1 MRYDFSYLGNTH
13 AVSRIDIT
21 GSPAGERQVNFN
33 YDDFGNMITKQ
44 LIADS
49 GNKTTNFVY
58 DDANKLKHIDLPD
71 EIFKLDFKYSN
82 GGQRITKTY
91 SDNIGVVN
99 HNVYVN
105 GFYDI
110 TNGVINK
117 HISDGKYIFATKV
130 DNDDNNI
137 LYYSQNNIGSTV
149 MLTDKDSVKVQG
161 YLYQPFGE
169 MWVEENPS
177 ATIPEVVRLFTGQM
191 YDKESGLYY
200 MNARYY
206 DPHLGTFITADP
218 GMDGYN
224 HYAYCH
230 GNPITYSDPNGLS
243 DRDFEGGIIYNLT
256 YNEVVFAVSLDG
268 NGNVVALFPGENLR
282 SKGMKD
288 ADIAVFKGDYIHIGF
303 TRVSIFAK
311 GVSISIKGFG
321 ILDIINPHKANK
333 KEIKQS
339 KELMKNL

>member
-1 MRYDFSYLGNTH
+1 M
-13 AVSRIDIT
+13 IT

-49 GNKTTNFVY
+49 GNKTTNFQY
-58 DDANKLKHIDLPD
+58 DDANRLKHIDLPD

-91 SDNIGVVN
+91 SDNLGVVN
-99 HNVYVN
+99 HNVYVT

-130 DNDDNNI
+130 ANDDNNI
-137 LYYSQNNIGSTV
+137 LYYTQNNIGSTV
-149 MLTDKDSVKVQG
+149 MLTDKDSNKVQG

-177 ATIPEVVRLFTGQM
+177 ASIPEVVRLFTGQM

-206 DPHLGTFITADP
+206 DPHLGTFITPDP
-218 GMDGYN
+218 GMDGVN
-224 HYAYCH
+224 HYAYCAA
-230 GNPITYSDPNGLS
+230 NPINYSDPTGLWDGDDGSIDCAGGFDGFSDDPSDPGPDDPGPTDPGPIDPVPERNHVQNLKLHLPHGLS
-243 DRDFEGGIIYNLT
+243 
-256 YNEVVFAVSLDG
+256 SL
-268 NGNVVALFPGENLR
+268 
-282 SKGMKD
+282 
-288 ADIAVFKGDYIHIGF
+288 I
-303 TRVSIFAK
+303 
-311 GVSISIKGFG
+311 
-321 ILDIINPHKANK
+321 
-333 KEIKQS
+333 
-339 KELMKNL
+339 